1 MKIPPSG
8 SSRPSIYNFG
18 TITTFRYYKG
28 NAQYCHNVRSAA
40 SAYGARHGKSFAC
53 RMVKGGIEVY
63 LYLEGEH

>member
-1 MKIPPSG
+1 MKIPKKGSGPPSK
-8 SSRPSIYNFG
+8 YNFG
-18 TITTFRYYKG
+18 TITTFRLYKG

-63 LYLEGEH
+63 LYLEGEK